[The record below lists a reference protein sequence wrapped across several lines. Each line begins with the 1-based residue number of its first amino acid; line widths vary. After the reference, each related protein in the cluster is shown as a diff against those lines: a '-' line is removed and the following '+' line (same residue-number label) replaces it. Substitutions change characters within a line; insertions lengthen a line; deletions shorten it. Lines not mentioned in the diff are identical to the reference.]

1 MDKKDSVSQLQ
12 WFIQEYICEC
22 DITLCIHR
30 LLNLEIN
37 NSYQLKNITQL
48 ENHNLTFIDIEATD
62 DKYDR
67 KFVQFSGV
75 KFDKMGNKIDE
86 LNVVIN
92 PKQPLTDYIINL
104 LKIDDEYLKNKP
116 IWDEVKY
123 QIANFLNNTVMVTF
137 GDFDINITKKN
148 LDLDKYNIRFFD
160 FQMWLKKFTKNN
172 VGLLEI
178 AKLLYDDIE
187 SSFQHNALFDACL
200 LSDIFYALK
209 DTSPE
214 YISHL
219 ALLSHIIPRRVVPK
233 HKIFTTSEFS
243 NKWENTI
250 NNKSKPFNI
259 ESLIIKS
266 FSYKTKG
273 AKHTIPYLYHF
284 KGYYFENGH
293 KKIINWNNKI
303 SVGQHTYDFYLDN
316 AKKFLNM
323 LLDIMKDKAVFFN
336 DCGKDK
342 ITSFV
347 EIIYDATKKYIALN
361 FVNLSYLNRR
371 FKDNNGL
378 KIFNT
383 VMEET
388 SEEIRVKFKG
398 FYNR

>member
-12 WFIQEYICEC
+12 WFIQEYIYEC
-22 DITLCIHR
+22 DITLCVYR

-37 NSYQLKNITQL
+37 NGYQLKNINQL
-48 ENHNLTFIDIEATD
+48 EDHNLTFVDIEATD
-62 DKYDR
+62 DKHDR
-67 KFVQFSGV
+67 RFIQFSGV
-75 KFDKMGNKIDE
+75 KFDKLGNKIGE
-86 LNVVIN
+86 LNIVIN

-123 QIANFLNNTVMVTF
+123 QIANFLNNTIMVTF

-187 SSFQHNALFDACL
+187 SAFQHNAFFDACL
-200 LSDIFYALK
+200 LSDIFYTLK
-209 DTSPE
+209 DMSPE

-233 HKIFTTSEFS
+233 HKIFTAHEFS
-243 NKWENTI
+243 NKWENI
-250 NNKSKPFNI
+250 ISSNSKPFNI

-284 KGYYFENGH
+284 KGYYFENDH

-336 DCGKDK
+336 DCGKDR

-347 EIIYDATKKYIALN
+347 EVIYDATKKYIALN

-388 SEEIRVKFKG
+388 SKEIRDKFKG

>member
-12 WFIQEYICEC
+12 WFIQEYIYEC

-219 ALLSHIIPRRVVPK
+219 ALLSHITPRRVVPK
-233 HKIFTTSEFS
+233 HKIFTTSEFF

-371 FKDNNGL
+371 FKDSDGL

-388 SEEIRVKFKG
+388 SEEIRIKFKG
-398 FYNR
+398 FYNC